1 MVNVPPPPVLVVRP
15 HDPQRRRR
23 NAVLLVL
30 AWAVSLLVAI
40 GIINLMQSP
49 LARVV
54 DHSALNAAQKE
65 IETLR
70 QNNAALERAEQV
82 ARAANADLQQTLR
95 DHQEQIAG
103 LRADLA
109 FFSRLTGGAGRR
121 EGLNV
126 HGVRVQPG
134 DSPRV
139 YNVTV
144 TLTQNLKSG
153 HTASGR
159 VRISTSGV
167 REGKLTTVT
176 WSELAPDQ
184 DANGLAFSFKYF
196 EQIKAVVMLP
206 AGFIPNRVRVEADA
220 GGDMGR
226 ADQDYAWS
234 EALTAQ
240 EVPDVQQQP

>member
-1 MVNVPPPPVLVVRP
+1 MVNVSPPPVLVVRS
-15 HDPQRRRR
+15 HDPRRRR
-23 NAVLLVL
+23 RHALLLALGWLASLLLVL
-30 AWAVSLLVAI
+30 GVMH
-40 GIINLMQSP
+40 LMQGQI
-49 LARVV
+49 AAVV
-54 DHSALNAAQKE
+54 DHSALNAAQHE

-70 QNNAALERAEQV
+70 QQNASLERAEQV
-82 ARAANADLQQTLR
+82 ARAANNDLQQTLR

-126 HGVRVQPG
+126 HGVRVAPA

-139 YNVTV
+139 YNATI

-153 HTASGR
+153 QVAAGR
-159 VRISTSGV
+159 VRVSISGV
-167 REGKLTTVT
+167 RDGKLTTLG

-196 EQIKAVVMLP
+196 EQIKAIVMLP
-206 AGFIPNRVRVEADA
+206 AGFAPNRIRVEADA

-234 EALTAQ
+234 DALAAQ